1 MAEKI
6 RSRGQ
11 QVECPRCGMRRSLT
25 LHRIMASDAQECP
38 RCWGKDGVEVPM
50 AIYPP
55 QWQRDK
61 MERPGAA
68 ASRFRNL
75 DGRASAG

>member
-1 MAEKI
+1 MGANE
-6 RSRGQ
+6 
-11 QVECPRCGMRRSLT
+11 QVECPRCGMRRGLT

-55 QWQRDK
+55 RWQGHK
-61 MERPGAA
+61 AEGLAGAA
-68 ASRFRNL
+68 PGKFRGL
-75 DGRASAG
+75 DGKSGTGGP